1 MRTFANLWCVQR
13 RVCTI
18 SRTSCRTMCGKRWE
32 HIWRIS
38 HWVRRRSYNQQA
50 DLPHNAADS
59 RKIDKK
65 EKVCPCLRL
74 FFKTFFIL
82 KYGCGLD
89 RWCRCVRS
97 CIALCV
103 CGVLF
108 GVLVVCCCDL
118 CLLVCWL
125 ASRCSCVV
133 LVFLSVFVVFCSV
146 CLWCFAVFCVS
157 WCAGWLGGVLVL
169 FLWCFV
175 FLWSSV
181 RCACGVALVLLVV
194 VSSSR
199 RKRGG

>member
-1 MRTFANLWCVQR
+1 MCLRSCALLACGRPVCAGTTAMPPFIMRAMWLHFRKQGGVHFFWHDPGR
-13 RVCTI
+13 RVPLQI
-18 SRTSCRTMCGKRWE
+18 CGAHPRKR
-32 HIWRIS
+32 
-38 HWVRRRSYNQQA
+38 
-50 DLPHNAADS
+50 LT
-59 RKIDKK
+59 KI
-65 EKVCPCLRL
+65 VYPYLHLC
-74 FFKTFFIL
+74 FKTRFFL

-97 CIALCV
+97 CVALCV

-175 FLWSSV
+175 F
-181 RCACGVALVLLVV
+181 CGLLFGVLVVLLLCC
-194 VSSSR
+194 
-199 RKRGG
+199 